1 MIKEYKIVARFID
14 GSVLKGVTSDF
25 TPLKTF
31 FNLKIESDETV
42 MIDADELKA
51 VFFIKENESD
61 QQTEDTYKNIASY
74 GGKKVKV
81 HFNDGEIVIGYTME
95 YMADYHGFF
104 ITPADKESNNER
116 IFVMISATDK
126 ITFF

>member
-1 MIKEYKIVARFID
+1 MIKEYKIVARFIN

-31 FNLKIESDETV
+31 FNLKLESDETAV
-42 MIDADELKA
+42 IDTDELKA
-51 VFFIKENESD
+51 VFFIKENEPAHH
-61 QQTEDTYKNIASY
+61 TEDAYKNIASY

-81 HFNDGEIVIGYTME
+81 HFNDGEVVIGYTME

-116 IFVMISATDK
+116 IFVLTAATDK